1 MEIWKPVK
9 GYENHYEVSNKGRI
23 RSLDRVI
30 LFKDGKTRKF
40 CGKILALRTTNN
52 SGYITVGLHD
62 AGKQKRFL
70 CIELWL
76 KHLLKIPMAIQR

>member
-62 AGKQKRFL
+62 ECRETKNAS
-70 CIELWL
+70 C
-76 KHLLKIPMAIQR
+76 A

>member
-9 GYENHYEVSNKGRI
+9 GYEKYYAVSNKGRI

-40 CGKILALRTTNN
+40 QRKYYRICIQKFK
-52 SGYITVGLHD
+52 
-62 AGKQKRFL
+62 KQ
-70 CIELWL
+70 
-76 KHLLKIPMAIQR
+76 HLG